1 MERDEV
7 FVPKTRT
14 QVGLKPESET
24 VQPEQQQAA
33 AHGGKDESML
43 EKIDDLLE
51 DAPLYNL
58 LCVVAQQTLGWPM
71 YLIRNASGQKYG
83 RHTDR
88 KSKRACCRLCT
99 VLMTFPPCRLQP

>member
-33 AHGGKDESML
+33 AHGKDESML

-58 LCVVAQQTLGWPM
+58 ACVLVQQIFGWPM

-88 KSKRACCRLCT
+88 KSKLAHIHYLPSLC
-99 VLMTFPPCRLQP
+99 